1 MAWFWLWD
9 EAAGSSRAFS
19 GGSGW
24 CGRCTELA
32 QKAGCVTLHLTWRQ
46 QQGLCGVRLAMPG
59 WTQRLDLASHE
70 QQLGVGQRTQPHPAF
85 DPGEL
90 GSLVGIEAQV
100 LFQKAESMFDSKPPQ
115 LHAAEIGQGQFA

>member
-1 MAWFWLWD
+1 MVLALGRSRGVVPSLFRRVWLVRPV
-9 EAAGSSRAFS
+9 S
-19 GGSGW
+19 
-24 CGRCTELA
+24 ELA

-85 DPGEL
+85 DTGEL